1 MNSKDEPNKASES
14 AQGMKSD
21 ASESVLSQLE
31 LIQQWRTTLRCLKK
45 DVEFEITNIKDK
57 ENEQLTKVFEAVEY
71 LDKKNTLLDENEDF
85 QFSDAGFLTYKANHQ
100 LVFDYLST
108 LNTSAQ
114 VQSKSRFYFVSREK
128 HIAQKLLPTH
138 WGHSLI
144 HSVFI
149 LVVIAL
155 IGLWGVVIVAK
166 TQDNLFV
173 QLLLLWFCVANFKT
187 IKQLIS
193 KYRKAAKTPF
203 RFNVSLLG
211 IHCVNILLKV
221 CFLCFIPILIA
232 INSNLYWVDDIVII
246 SLFLVC
252 LINFKLVDKPIEND
266 VSKDLKEV
274 EAANV

>member
-14 AQGMKSD
+14 AQDTKSD
-21 ASESVLSQLE
+21 TSEAVLSQLE
-31 LIQQWRTTLRCLKK
+31 LIQQWRTTLMCLKK
-45 DVEFEITNIKDK
+45 DVEFEITDIKDK

-71 LDKKNTLLDENEDF
+71 LDKKNTLLDENADF
-85 QFSDAGFLTYKANHQ
+85 QFSDAGFLTYKTNHQ
-100 LVFDYLST
+100 LVFNYLST
-108 LNTSAQ
+108 LNKAAQ

-144 HSVFI
+144 HFI
-149 LVVIAL
+149 FMLIVIGI
-155 IGLWGVVIVAK
+155 IGFVSLLMFFK
-166 TQDNLFV
+166 TQENLFV
-173 QLLLLWFCVANFKT
+173 QLLLIWFCVANFKA

-203 RFNVSLLG
+203 RFNISLLG
-211 IHCVNILLKV
+211 IHCVNIFLKV
-221 CFLCFIPILIA
+221 CFLCFIPILIT
-232 INSNLYWVDDIVII
+232 IKFNPYWVDDIVII